1 MIIVIKISNISIFL
15 AILRV
20 EYTEPKTLK
29 SMFWIY
35 VVGLIWT
42 TEFIFACQQFALA
55 AAVAF
60 WYFNKPTASPTI
72 YAISK
77 LIKYH
82 LGTVAKGSF
91 VITIFKIPRLILT
104 YLYTK

>member
-1 MIIVIKISNISIFL
+1 MLFFL
-15 AILRV
+15 GFIPL
-20 EYTEPKTLK
+20 EYTEAKTIK

-60 WYFNKPTASPTI
+60 WYFDKPTDTPTI
-72 YAISK
+72 YAISR
-77 LIKYH
+77 LVKYH